1 MIGWIWKS
9 RKADRKTV
17 IAKLSIKTSYWKAA
31 WRPRFGAGVPGE
43 EICDR

>member
-17 IAKLSIKTSYWKAA
+17 VAKLIIE
-31 WRPRFGAGVPGE
+31 GVPGRPAE
-43 EICDR
+43 PGELR

>member
-17 IAKLSIKTSYWKAA
+17 IAKLSIRTS
-31 WRPRFGAGVPGE
+31 
-43 EICDR
+43 